1 MLGDVKNAGQRRAIN
16 VKFRLMESINLTNHL
31 LIAMPGMA
39 DPHFSKSLTY
49 ICEHSENGAIGLVI
63 NKPTDITVGH
73 LFDQVAIEFANDAI
87 AHDAVHFGGPVK
99 VECGFVLHQ
108 PLGDWNS
115 TLKVDA
121 DIGMTTSK
129 DILEAIARGEGPSRV
144 LVALGYAG
152 WSPGQ
157 LEDEIKR
164 NGWLTVEA
172 DARLIFD
179 LPAEEKLNA
188 AMHKLGV
195 HPAMLSDSV
204 GHA

>member
-1 MLGDVKNAGQRRAIN
+1 
-16 VKFRLMESINLTNHL
+16 METINLTNHF
-31 LIAMPGMA
+31 LIAMPNMA
-39 DPHFSKSLTY
+39 DPYFSNTLTY

-63 NKPTDITVGH
+63 NKPIDITLGH
-73 LFDQVAIEFANDAI
+73 LFEQVNIDLDNAAF

-121 DIGMTTSK
+121 NVGMTTSR
-129 DILEAIARGEGPSRV
+129 DILEAMARGEGPDRV
-144 LVALGYAG
+144 IVTLGYAG

-157 LEDEIKR
+157 LEEEIKR

-172 DARLIFD
+172 DLRLLFD
-179 LPAEEKLNA
+179 LPDEEKVAA
-188 AMHKLGV
+188 AMQKLGV
-195 HPAMLSDSV
+195 HPAMLSDAV

>member
-1 MLGDVKNAGQRRAIN
+1 
-16 VKFRLMESINLTNHL
+16 METINLTNHF

-39 DPHFSKSLTY
+39 DPHFSKTLTY
-49 ICEHSENGAIGLVI
+49 ICEHSDKGAIGLVI
-63 NKPTDITVGH
+63 NKPIDITVGH
-73 LFDQVAIEFANDAI
+73 LFEQVNI
-87 AHDAVHFGGPVK
+87 ALEDGAVRYDAVFFGGPVK

-115 TLKVDA
+115 TLKIDE

-129 DILEAIARGEGPSRV
+129 DILEAIARGEGPNRV
-144 LVALGYAG
+144 LVTLGYAG

-157 LEDEIKR
+157 LEEEIKR

-172 DARLIFD
+172 DANLIFD
-179 LPAEEKLNA
+179 LPPEDKLLA
-188 AMHKLGV
+188 AMQKLGF
-195 HPAMLSDSV
+195 HPAMLSDTV

>member
-1 MLGDVKNAGQRRAIN
+1 
-16 VKFRLMESINLTNHL
+16 METVNLTNHF

-39 DPHFSKSLTY
+39 DPHFSKTLTY
-49 ICEHSENGAIGLVI
+49 ICEHSDKGAIGLVI
-63 NKPTDITVGH
+63 NKPIDITVGH
-73 LFDQVAIEFANDAI
+73 LFEQVNIALEDDAVKY
-87 AHDAVHFGGPVK
+87 DAVHFGGPVK

-115 TLKVDA
+115 TLKIDE

-129 DILEAIARGEGPSRV
+129 DILEAIARGEGPNRV
-144 LVALGYAG
+144 LVTLGYAG

-157 LEDEIKR
+157 LEEEIKR

-172 DARLIFD
+172 DANLIFD
-179 LPAEEKLNA
+179 LPPEDKLLA
-188 AMHKLGV
+188 AMQKLGF
-195 HPAMLSDSV
+195 HPAMLSDTV

>member
-1 MLGDVKNAGQRRAIN
+1 MD
-16 VKFRLMESINLTNHL
+16 SINLTNHV

-39 DPHFSKSLTY
+39 DPHFSKTLTY

-63 NKPTDITVGH
+63 NKPIDVTLGH
-73 LFDQVAIEFANDAI
+73 LFEQVNIALEDDALRF
-87 AHDAVHFGGPVK
+87 DAVHFGGPVNL
-99 VECGFVLHQ
+99 ECGFVLHQ
-108 PLGDWNS
+108 PLGNWNS
-115 TLKVDA
+115 TLKIGD

-129 DILEAIARGEGPSRV
+129 DILEALAKGEGPSRV
-144 LVALGYAG
+144 LVTLGCAG

-172 DARLIFD
+172 DERLIFD
-179 LPAEEKLNA
+179 LPDEDKLLA
-188 AMHKLGV
+188 AMSKLGV
-195 HPAMLSDSV
+195 HPAMLSNTV

>member
-1 MLGDVKNAGQRRAIN
+1 MD
-16 VKFRLMESINLTNHL
+16 SINLTNHF
-31 LIAMPGMA
+31 LIAMPAMA
-39 DPHFSKSLTY
+39 DPHFSKTVTY
-49 ICEHSENGAIGLVI
+49 ICEHSEKGAIGLVI
-63 NKPTDITVGH
+63 NKPIDITLAH
-73 LFDQVAIEFANDAI
+73 LFEQVDIHLTDQAFSD
-87 AHDAVHFGGPVK
+87 DAVYFGGPVK

-129 DILEAIARGEGPSRV
+129 DILEAIADGRGPQRV
-144 LVALGYAG
+144 LVTLGYAG

-157 LEDEIKR
+157 LEEEIKQ

-172 DARLIFD
+172 DQRLIFD
-179 LPAEEKLNA
+179 LPAEDKLVA
-188 AMHKLGV
+188 AMAKLGV
-195 HPAMLSDSV
+195 HPAMLSDAV